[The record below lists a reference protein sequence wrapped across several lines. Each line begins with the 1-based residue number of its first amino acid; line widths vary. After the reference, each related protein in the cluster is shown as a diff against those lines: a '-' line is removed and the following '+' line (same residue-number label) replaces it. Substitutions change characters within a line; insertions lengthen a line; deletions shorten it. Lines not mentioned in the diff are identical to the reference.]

1 MSQPG
6 PPDFAAALGLEVF
19 DFGPLAALYRPVEA
33 GAWRLAIGSNIPCRG
48 YWSGM
53 KLVRAMP
60 GLIRGTD
67 TWMSLTPVEY
77 ESQILGVAAAQGHV
91 VIMGLGMGWVAAE
104 TALREAVLMV
114 TIVERD
120 PEVIALH
127 RELDLFAQLPGGAGD
142 KVRIVEGDAFAW
154 RPDHPVDLLMPDI
167 WLGLVEGD
175 RVPEVRRMQDNVG
188 ARAVYFWG
196 QELEIA
202 RHAAAAGR
210 RLDSAGVDETVREF
224 ALPLVMPEGI
234 DYPAIIHAAA
244 RQWMRDRWFAPGHAA
259 MLDAAP
265 NGS

>member
-1 MSQPG
+1 MTQAV
-6 PPDFAAALGLEVF
+6 PPDLATALGLDLF

-33 GAWRLAIGSNIPCRG
+33 GAWKLGIGANIACRG

-60 GLIRGTD
+60 GLVRGSE

-77 ESQILGVAAAQGHV
+77 ESQILGVQASQGHV

-104 TALREAVLMV
+104 TALREAVSMV

-120 PEVIALH
+120 PQVIALH

-142 KVRIVEGDAFAW
+142 KVRIVEGDALEW

-167 WLGLVEGD
+167 WLNLVEGD
-175 RVPEVRRMQDNVG
+175 RVPDVRRMQDNLG
-188 ARAVYFWG
+188 ARAIYFWG

-210 RLDSAGVDETVREF
+210 RLDSAGVDDTVRDF

-244 RQWMRDRWFAPGHAA
+244 RQWMRDRWFAPEHAA
-259 MLDAAP
+259 ILDP
-265 NGS
+265 DPLG